1 MYSYHHEAKFGM
13 TPEKIAEVRDT
24 ISRDAAESNVPLK
37 SLLDKKFTSSN
48 SPECEGS
55 DSIAAASKVTPIVP
69 PGCGVDYRSA
79 LTRFFESNAPEKIE
93 HVDSYLQ
100 KYQVRQMR
108 R

>member
-1 MYSYHHEAKFGM
+1 M
-13 TPEKIAEVRDT
+13 TPEKLAEVRDT

-37 SLLDKKFTSSN
+37 ALPDKKSTPSN
-48 SPECEGS
+48 APQRDGS
-55 DSIAAASKVTPIVP
+55 DSIAAASKFTLTVPI
-69 PGCGVDYRSA
+69 GHGVDHKRA

-93 HVDSYLQ
+93 QVDSYLQ

>member
-1 MYSYHHEAKFGM
+1 M

-24 ISRDAAESNVPLK
+24 ITRDAAESNVPLK

-48 SPECEGS
+48 SPQREDS
-55 DSIAAASKVTPIVP
+55 DSLAAASKFMPTVP
-69 PGCGVDYRSA
+69 TAYGVDYRSA

>member
-1 MYSYHHEAKFGM
+1 M
-13 TPEKIAEVRDT
+13 TPEKLAEVRDT
-24 ISRDAAESNVPLK
+24 ISRDAAESNFPLK
-37 SLLDKKFTSSN
+37 SLPDKKFTPSN
-48 SPECEGS
+48 APQREGS
-55 DSIAAASKVTPIVP
+55 DSIAAASKFTPTVP
-69 PGCGVDYRSA
+69 TGYGVDYRSA